1 MSENRSFEVL
11 PDGSFRMK
19 DGTIVKAALG
29 RGGRKP
35 EDTKTEG
42 DEATPIGT
50 YPIRRVLY
58 RADRLEAPVTR
69 LPVAPLQE
77 NDGWCDAVDDPLYN
91 QHVTHPY
98 PASAERMWRD
108 DELYD
113 VVVILGHNDDPVVP
127 DKGSAIFWHCAR
139 PDYRPTLGCVALAR
153 ADILKALTQ
162 AQPGDTLTIHSPD

>member
-1 MSENRSFEVL
+1 MTFEVL
-11 PDGSFRMK
+11 PDGTFKMK

-29 RGGRKP
+29 RGGRKLDA
-35 EDTKTEG
+35 EKTEG

-58 RADRLEAPVTR
+58 RADRLDAPITQ
-69 LPVAPLQE
+69 LPVAPLAE

-98 PASAERMWRD
+98 PASAEHMWRA

-113 VVVILGHNDDPVVP
+113 VVVILGHNDDPVVAN
-127 DKGSAIFWHCAR
+127 KGSAIFWHCAR
-139 PDYRPTLGCVALAR
+139 ADYRPTLGCVALAR
-153 ADILKALTQ
+153 ADILKALAQ
-162 AQPGDTLTIHSPD
+162 AVPGDTLTIHAPD